1 MRDDALPVLTV
12 LFLGPIVVGLVL
24 LSAGSRLGTRAFLL
38 ASLVPLA
45 AFAWAAAQTSSV
57 LDGSVPSTSL
67 EWVPSLGLSIDL
79 RLDGFSLLFVLLVAG
94 IGTLVQV
101 YAFQYFPKD
110 REGVHRLAGLL
121 LVFTAAML
129 GLVTS
134 ANLLMLFVA
143 WELTSITSYLLIGWT
158 DKDPKARASALQALL
173 TTGLGGIAMLGGF
186 VLIGQAAGTYDLAS
200 LAARPPT
207 GKAVEVGLVL
217 VLLGAFT
224 KSAQFPFSAWLPGAM
239 VAPTPVSAFLHSAT
253 MVKAG
258 VYLIA
263 RFAPIF
269 AAQGIWRPLV
279 LTVGLLTM
287 LTGGWHALHQYDLK
301 RILAYGTVSQL
312 GFMVVLFG
320 AGVPEAT
327 AAGVIVL
334 LAHALFKAGLF
345 LVVGVIDHQAHT
357 RDIRHLGRYGPG
369 WGGPMVI
376 AVICGASMAG
386 IPPLLGF
393 IGKEA
398 AYESFVDSGLAGG
411 QIVLLGLV
419 LGSVLTFAYTARLLL
434 GAFRPGMPT
443 EGLAADPATAIDP
456 PPAPSLAFW
465 LPAALLGGLT
475 VLFGL
480 VPGLV
485 SHLVEVAAH
494 SLDPLIEGKHLTL
507 WHGFNTALV
516 LSGITILLGAGLT
529 VAGPALARLQRRVPA
544 SMAGERSYLGA
555 IRWLNVV
562 ANRTTGTVQSGSLP
576 VYIGVILLTAVLV
589 PGYALLRAPLP
600 ALPPLV
606 SGPGDWAAAA
616 LMIVGGIAAVVVRHR
631 MAAVLCLGAVGYG
644 MALVFALQ
652 GAPDLA
658 LTQVCVDTI
667 GAVIFVLVL
676 RHLPGWF
683 DDQPTS
689 LVRIGRII
697 VSASV
702 GVFVFAFLLI
712 AGDVRVDPTISTEF
726 IERAY
731 TEGGGRNVVNVV
743 LVDIRGFDTMGE
755 ITVLAVAA
763 MGVYALAR
771 LSRRESRSDRSFSPL
786 RRSDERGGLR

>member
-1 MRDDALPVLTV
+1 
-12 LFLGPIVVGLVL
+12 VL
-24 LSAGSRLGTRAFLL
+24 LILLVAPGVAGLLLISCGRSLGRRSFLVAALLPLL
-38 ASLVPLA
+38 A
-45 AFAWAAAQTSSV
+45 FGWAATQATGV
-57 LDGSVPSTSL
+57 LDGSIPTAGVR
-67 EWVPSLGLSIDL
+67 WVPELGLSLDL
-79 RLDGFSLLFVLLVAG
+79 RLDAFSLMFVLLVAG
-94 IGTLVQV
+94 IGTLVQL
-101 YAFQYFPKD
+101 YASQYFAAD
-110 REGVHRLAGLL
+110 REGLHRLAGLL

-129 GLVTS
+129 GLVTA

-143 WELTSITSYLLIGWT
+143 WELTSITSYLLIGWADT
-158 DKDPKARASALQALL
+158 DPKARASALQALL

-186 VLIGQAAGTYDLAS
+186 VLIGQAAGTYDIAA
-200 LAARPPT
+200 LAAHPPT
-207 GKAVEVGLVL
+207 GTVVDVALVL

-263 RFAPIF
+263 RLAPIF
-269 AAQGIWRPLV
+269 ATQGLWRPIVLV
-279 LTVGLLTM
+279 VGLTTM

-320 AGVPEAT
+320 VGTPEAT

-345 LVVGVIDHQAHT
+345 LVVGIIDHQAHT
-357 RDIRHLGRYGPG
+357 RDIRRLGRYGPG
-369 WGGPMVI
+369 WAGPRLVAI
-376 AVICGASMAG
+376 VCGASMAG

-398 AYESFVDSGLAGG
+398 AYDAFVDSGVVGGRLVLAG
-411 QIVLLGLV
+411 LV
-419 LGSVLTFAYTARLLL
+419 TGSVLTFAYTGRLLL
-434 GAFRPGMPT
+434 GAFRPGVLT
-443 EGLAADPATAIDP
+443 EGLAEDPTIAIAA
-456 PPAPSLAFW
+456 PPAPGVSFW
-465 LPAALLGGLT
+465 APAALLGTLT

-480 VPGLV
+480 FPGLV
-485 SHLVEVAAH
+485 SHLVGAAAH
-494 SLDPLIEGKHLTL
+494 SLDPMTEAEHLAL
-507 WHGFNTALV
+507 WHGLGTALV
-516 LSGITILLGAGLT
+516 LSGLTFLLGALLT
-529 VAGPALARLQRRVPA
+529 LAGPAFARLQQRVPS
-544 SMAGERSYLGA
+544 SMAGEKGYLGA
-555 IRWLNVV
+555 IRSLNLV
-562 ANRTTGTVQSGSLP
+562 ADRTTGVVQSGSLP
-576 VYIGVILLTAVLV
+576 IYIGVILLTVVAV
-589 PGYALLRAPLP
+589 PGYALLHAPLP
-600 ALPPLV
+600 TRPPLV
-606 SGPGDWAAAA
+606 SGPGDWAVAV
-616 LMIVGGIAAVVVRHR
+616 LMIAGGLASVVVKNR

-676 RHLPGWF
+676 RHLPATF
-683 DDQPTS
+683 SDRPTVVGRVS
-689 LVRIGRII
+689 RLV
-697 VSASV
+697 VSAAV
-702 GVFVFAFLLI
+702 GVFVFAFLLV
-712 AGDVRVDPTISTEF
+712 AGDSRVDPTISTEF

-731 TEGGGRNVVNVV
+731 AEGGGRNVVNVV

-771 LSRRESRSDRSFSPL
+771 LSRRESGTERSFSPS
-786 RRSDERGGLR
+786 RRVGGRRGPT

>member
-1 MRDDALPVLTV
+1 MLTV
-12 LFLGPIVVGLVL
+12 LLIAPITAGLLL
-24 LSAGSRLGTRAFLL
+24 LSFGRQLGRRSFLVAAVLPLTAFG
-38 ASLVPLA
+38 
-45 AFAWAAAQTSSV
+45 WAAAQTSGV
-57 LDGSVPSTSL
+57 LDGSVPTAGL
-67 EWVPSLGLSIDL
+67 EWVPELGLSIDL

-94 IGTLVQV
+94 IGTLVQL
-101 YAFQYFPKD
+101 YATQYFPAD
-110 REGVHRLAGLL
+110 REGLHRLAGLL

-129 GLVTS
+129 GVVTS
-134 ANLLMLFVA
+134 ANLLVLFVA
-143 WELTSITSYLLIGWT
+143 WELTSVTSYLLIGWT
-158 DKDPKARASALQALL
+158 DEDPKARASALQALL

-186 VLIGQAAGTYDLAS
+186 VLIGEAAGTYDLMA
-200 LAARPPT
+200 LAANPPSGT
-207 GKAVEVGLVL
+207 TVEVGLIL

-263 RFAPIF
+263 RLAPVFAT
-269 AAQGIWRPLV
+269 QGLWRPIVLV
-279 LTVGLLTM
+279 VGLATM
-287 LTGGWHALHQYDLK
+287 LPGGWHALHQYDLK

-320 AGVPEAT
+320 VGVPEAT

-357 RDIRHLGRYGPG
+357 RDIRRLGRYGPG
-369 WGGPMVI
+369 WGGPMIV

-398 AYESFVDSGLAGG
+398 AYDAFVDIGIVGGPVVLAG
-411 QIVLLGLV
+411 LV
-419 LGSVLTFAYTARLLL
+419 TGSVLTFAYTARLLL
-434 GAFRPGMPT
+434 GAFRPGVVT
-443 EGLAADPATAIDP
+443 EGLAEQESLAIEA
-456 PPAPSLAFW
+456 PPAPSAWFW
-465 LPAALLGGLT
+465 LPAALLGALT

-480 VPGLV
+480 FPSLI
-485 SHLVEVAAH
+485 SHLVETAAH
-494 SLDPLIEGKHLTL
+494 SLDPLSEGEHLAL
-507 WHGFNTALV
+507 WHGLGPALV
-516 LSGITILLGAGLT
+516 LSGLTILLGVVLT
-529 VAGPALARLQRRVPA
+529 VVGPRLAALQRRLPP
-544 SMAGERSYLGA
+544 SMAGERGYLGA
-555 IRWLNVV
+555 IRGLNIV
-562 ANRTTGTVQSGSLP
+562 ANRTTGFVQPGSLP
-576 VYIGVILLTAVLV
+576 IYIGVILLTAVVV
-589 PGYALLRAPLP
+589 PGYALLHAPVP

-606 SGPGDWAAAA
+606 SSPGDWAAAA
-616 LMIVGGIAAVVVRHR
+616 LMIFGGIAAVVVKHR

-667 GAVIFVLVL
+667 GAVVFVLVL
-676 RHLPGWF
+676 RHLPAWF
-683 DDQPTS
+683 SDRPTN
-689 LVRIGRII
+689 VGRISRII
-697 VSASV
+697 VSAAV
-702 GVFVFAFLLI
+702 GIFVFSFLLV
-712 AGDVRVDPTISTEF
+712 AGDSRVDPTISTEF
-726 IERAY
+726 IDKAFA
-731 TEGGGRNVVNVV
+731 EGGGRNVVNVV

-771 LSRRESRSDRSFSPL
+771 LSRRESSVERSFSPS
-786 RRSDERGGLR
+786 RRIGERRPRP